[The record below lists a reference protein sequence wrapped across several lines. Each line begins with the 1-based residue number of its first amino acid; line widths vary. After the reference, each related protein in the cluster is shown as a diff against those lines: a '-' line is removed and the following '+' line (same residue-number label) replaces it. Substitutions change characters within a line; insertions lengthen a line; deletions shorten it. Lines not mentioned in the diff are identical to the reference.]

1 MHKVEIKRRASID
14 YNAAIF
20 SQVAEPL
27 AKVYAARGITDQA
40 QLGRALKDLLP
51 DSGLKDIDIATDRVA
66 RAITE
71 AEKVLVIGD
80 FDCDGATS
88 TVVLMLGLRMMGVA
102 DVDYLVPNRFEF
114 GYGLSP
120 EIVEVAAQDEPQLII
135 TVDNGVSSIEGV
147 AKANSLGIDVVVT
160 DHHLAGDELPD
171 AIAIVNPNRKDCLFG
186 AKSTCG
192 VGVVFYLLIALRRK
206 LQAMEWFTRQ
216 SIAPP
221 NLASL
226 LDLVALGTVA
236 DVVPLEHNNRTLVY
250 QGLQRIRAG
259 RMRPGLKALL
269 EIANRRLDTLVA
281 SDLGFAVAPR
291 LNAAGRLDDMSI
303 GIECLLCEDQEV
315 AREYALT
322 LDRLNIERREIEQGM
337 QSQALQFLEKI
348 ESDLADQSGEGEVG
362 KTLPIGLCLYD
373 SSWHQGVIGILASR
387 IKDKLHRPVVAF
399 APGDSGEL
407 KGSARSIPGYHL
419 RDGLALIAARNPGL
433 IKKFGGHAMASG
445 LTIAA
450 SDLERFKLAFDQV
463 VQASVDKDNLTLTLL
478 TDGPLVAADINI
490 QLATLFRDAGPW
502 GHSFNEPL
510 FDNQF
515 KIIQQ
520 RIVGKKHLKLVLM
533 EPETGLA
540 IDAIYF
546 NIDESVWPDESIE
559 QVRVVY
565 KLDVNEFRGKRS
577 VQLLVEHIQI

>member
-1 MHKVEIKRRASID
+1 MHKVQIKRRASID

-206 LQAMEWFTRQ
+206 LQAIGWFTRQ

-348 ESDLADQSGEGEVG
+348 ESDLADESGEGQGG

-450 SDLERFKLAFDQV
+450 SDLDRFKLAFDQV
-463 VQASVDKDNLTLTLL
+463 VQESVNKDNLTLTLL
-478 TDGPLVAADINI
+478 TDGALAAADINI

-577 VQLLVEHIQI
+577 VQLLIEHIQI